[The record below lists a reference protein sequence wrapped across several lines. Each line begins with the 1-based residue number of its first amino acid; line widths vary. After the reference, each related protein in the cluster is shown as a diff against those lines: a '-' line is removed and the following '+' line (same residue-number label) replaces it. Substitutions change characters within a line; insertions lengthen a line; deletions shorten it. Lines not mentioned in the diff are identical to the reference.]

1 MPLAL
6 GALCLAVWGM
16 VAGGTFQDDDLVGP
30 LGLEGGWRI
39 RPFLRLTFSIQEALH
54 GHRADLLLAGN
65 LALLALTTLGV
76 WAVAVRRLGP
86 TAAFLAGAV
95 FLLQPAHAEAVA
107 YVSGRSTGLMA
118 ALAVWC
124 VRAHLGA
131 VHAGEPVARRRWT
144 ALSMVLLVLAALS
157 KEVALVVPLL
167 AWLASRWDAPERPS
181 RVGPLLAT
189 AVGTGLL
196 LGLVLPRYR
205 TLAGWSLERHGPL
218 SALAE
223 HLSAL
228 PAQLSLWVRPA
239 ALSIVHAPG
248 DGWVSPAPGAAL
260 LLAVAGAA
268 WALRRRLPTASF
280 AVGWALV
287 ALVPTHTL
295 LARADVVTDRSL
307 HLAWAGPAI
316 GLGAALGWLLR
327 RARST
332 PARLLLASA
341 VVVSSML
348 VTRAVHAR
356 VRVWSDPRALWT
368 EAVTRAPGSARAWNN
383 LGLVLLEHEPRA
395 ATAALRRAVALSPAD
410 PQLLSTLVLM
420 ESLCPTDG
428 PCR

>member
-1 MPLAL
+1 
-6 GALCLAVWGM
+6 
-16 VAGGTFQDDDLVGP
+16 
-30 LGLEGGWRI
+30 
-39 RPFLRLTFSIQEALH
+39 
-54 GHRADLLLAGN
+54 
-65 LALLALTTLGV
+65 
-76 WAVAVRRLGP
+76 
-86 TAAFLAGAV
+86 
-95 FLLQPAHAEAVA
+95 
-107 YVSGRSTGLMA
+107 MA

-144 ALSMVLLVLAALS
+144 AISMALLVLAALS

-181 RVGPLLAT
+181 RVGSLLAT

-196 LGLVLPRYR
+196 LGLVPRYR
-205 TLAGWSLERHGPL
+205 TLAGWSLQRHGPL

-228 PAQLSLWVRPA
+228 PAQLALWVRPS

-248 DGWVSPAPGAAL
+248 DGWVSPALGAVL
-260 LLAVAGAA
+260 LVAVAGAA

-280 AVGWALV
+280 APGWALV
-287 ALVPTHTL
+287 ALVPTHSV

-307 HLAWAGPAI
+307 HLAWVGPAI
-316 GLGAALGWLLR
+316 GLGAVLGWLLH
-327 RARST
+327 RARSM
-332 PARLLLASA
+332 PARALLASA
-341 VVVSSML
+341 VVASAVV
-348 VTRAVHAR
+348 VTRAVHGR
-356 VRVWSDPRALWT
+356 VRVWSEPRALWT

-383 LGLVLLEHEPRA
+383 LGLVLLESDPRA
-395 ATAALRRAVALSPAD
+395 ATAAIRRAVALSPAD
-410 PQLLSTLVLM
+410 PQLLSTLILT

>member
-1 MPLAL
+1 ML
-6 GALCLAVWGM
+6 GALCLAAWGR
-16 VAGGTFQDDDLVGP
+16 VTGGTFQDDDLVGP
-30 LGLEGGWRI
+30 LGLAGGWRI

-65 LALLALTTLGV
+65 LALLTLTTLGV
-76 WAVAVRRLGP
+76 WAIAVRRLGP
-86 TAAFLAGAV
+86 TAAFLTGAV

-107 YVSGRSTGLMA
+107 YVSGRSTGLMV

-131 VHAGEPVARRRWT
+131 VHAGELVARRRWT
-144 ALSMVLLVLAALS
+144 ALSMALLVLAALS
-157 KEVALVVPLL
+157 KEVALIVPLL

-181 RVGPLLAT
+181 RVGALLAT
-189 AVGTGLL
+189 ALGTGLL

-205 TLAGWSLERHGPL
+205 TLAGWSLQRHGPL

-228 PAQLSLWVRPA
+228 PAQLSLWVRPS

-248 DGWVSPAPGAAL
+248 DGWVPPAVGAVL
-260 LLAVAGAA
+260 LVAVAATA

-280 AVGWALV
+280 AIGWALV
-287 ALVPTHTL
+287 ALVPTHTI

-307 HLAWAGPAI
+307 HLAWVGPAI
-316 GLGAALGWLLR
+316 GLGAVLAWMLHG
-327 RARST
+327 ARST
-332 PARLLLASA
+332 PARALLAAAVLASA
-341 VVVSSML
+341 VVV
-348 VTRAVHAR
+348 TRAVHGR
-356 VRVWSDPRALWT
+356 VRVWSDPRALWS

-383 LGLVLLEHEPRA
+383 LGLVVLESDPRA
-395 ATAALRRAVALSPAD
+395 AADALRRAVALSPSD

>member
-65 LALLALTTLGV
+65 LALLALTALGV

-268 WALRRRLPTASF
+268 
-280 AVGWALV
+280 VGAPPPDPHGLV
-287 ALVPTHTL
+287 RGGLGAGRAGPDPHPPRPGGRGDGL
-295 LARADVVTDRSL
+295 LAPPR
-307 HLAWAGPAI
+307 
-316 GLGAALGWLLR
+316 LGRPGHRPRAALGWLSGWGGRR
-327 RARST
+327 RARV
-332 PARLLLASA
+332 LLASA
-341 VVVSSML
+341 ALVVSAVL
-348 VTRAVHAR
+348 VTRAVHRAGRGLVRPAR
-356 VRVWSDPRALWT
+356 SLDRGGHPAVARLGPRLEQPRA
-368 EAVTRAPGSARAWNN
+368 RPPRMGSA
-383 LGLVLLEHEPRA
+383 G
-395 ATAALRRAVALSPAD
+395 
-410 PQLLSTLVLM
+410 
-420 ESLCPTDG
+420 
-428 PCR
+428 